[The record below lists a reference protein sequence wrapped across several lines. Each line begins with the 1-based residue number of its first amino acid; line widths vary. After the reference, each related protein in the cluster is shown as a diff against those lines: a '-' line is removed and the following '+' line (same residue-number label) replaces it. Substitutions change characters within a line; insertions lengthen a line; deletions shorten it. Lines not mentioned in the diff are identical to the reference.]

1 MELRDGLV
9 VLAVLLLASAGG
21 AEPPSTPASSR
32 LGRPVLQVPRTEEG
46 QTAPAGTGGQPG
58 GSEEKGSK
66 RLGRPVMVVPSP
78 HVGGAARRAVPAHS
92 ASEQRR
98 QPGGG
103 ATTAGHQP

>member
-1 MELRDGLV
+1 MELREGLV

-21 AEPPSTPASSR
+21 AEPPSPPAPSR
-32 LGRPVLQVPRTEEG
+32 LGRPVLQAPRTEEG

-58 GSEEKGSK
+58 GGEEKGSK
-66 RLGRPVMVVPSP
+66 RLGRPILVVPSP

-103 ATTAGHQP
+103 ATSAGHQP